1 VDAIAAAAALA
12 PLDASMLDV
21 LVARLH
27 AVAHLLR
34 DLAAATGRASPLGWS
49 GAGRQAYDAAVAR
62 VMVVLVGY
70 AGALEV
76 AGLGLSALA
85 VTLHSVQTEAAQA
98 RRIMATG
105 TADALTPIDSQL
117 SYAVQAFDDADRR
130 AAMLLFDALLGLPL
144 TRQAGVEFPLASRA
158 ALLVGDTTRPRRLP
172 DDPVA
177 VSLWW
182 AGMPA
187 QARSALSATPWV
199 SGQNLAERDGMP
211 VSYRDATNRAL
222 LAQALRSAER
232 SYSAA
237 MHGIVPGLIAGLQV
251 FSQELPWPLS
261 WIGRHIDPGAGRAKK
276 RVEALRQLT
285 RDLERPGSELLEF
298 DAKGD
303 GRAVVAS
310 GDVETSRSVAV
321 LVPGMSTELED
332 VPKLIGESSALVK
345 AAGAGNVVVAWL
357 GYDAPSV
364 FQVAGD
370 GKAKA
375 GARELSSFVRGVRA
389 TASLRQ
395 RVTVIGHSYGT
406 LVAGLAA
413 KRAPIADDLVL
424 LASPGVEASSA
435 AQLRVPAGHV
445 WAVRATTD
453 PIQVVFWPAILSQLI
468 GLPAPLVF
476 GPDPAS
482 DAFGAA
488 HFGVGGAHGHS
499 GYFKDGS
506 QSLDNLGRIVSGRPT
521 R

>member
-1 VDAIAAAAALA
+1 M
-12 PLDASMLDV
+12 S
-21 LVARLH
+21 
-27 AVAHLLR
+27 
-34 DLAAATGRASPLGWS
+34 WS
-49 GAGRQAYDAAVAR
+49 GAGKRAYDAAAGRAV
-62 VMVVLVGY
+62 VMLVGY
-70 AGALEV
+70 AGGLEV
-76 AGLGLSALA
+76 AGLALSALA
-85 VTLHSVQTEAAQA
+85 VTLHSVQAEAAQA
-98 RRIMATG
+98 RRILATG
-105 TADALTPIDSQL
+105 TADALAPIDSQL
-117 SYAVQAFDDADRR
+117 RDALQAFDDADRR
-130 AAMLLFDALLGLPL
+130 AAMLLFDALIGVPL
-144 TRQAGVEFPLASRA
+144 ARQAGVAVSPVSRA
-158 ALLVGDTTRPRRLP
+158 ALLSSDATRPRRIP
-172 DDPVA
+172 ADPVA

-187 QARSALSATPWV
+187 QARSGLTATS
-199 SGQNLAERDGMP
+199 SGRRFLAERDGMP
-211 VSYRDATNRAL
+211 FSYRDVTNRAL
-222 LAQALRSAER
+222 LTQALRSAER

-237 MHGIVPGLIAGLQV
+237 MHRFVPGLEAGLQV
-251 FSQELPWPLS
+251 FAQELPWPLP
-261 WIGRHIDPGAGRAKK
+261 WIARHLDPGAGRAKR

-332 VPKLIGESSALVK
+332 VPKLIGESNSLLQ

-364 FQVAGD
+364 LQVAGD

-375 GARELSSFVRGVRA
+375 GAGELSSFVRGVRA

-413 KRAPIADDLVL
+413 KQTPIADDLVL
-424 LASPGVEASSA
+424 LASPGVEASTA
-435 AQLRVPAGHV
+435 AQLKVPAGHV
-445 WAVRATTD
+445 WAVRAATD
-453 PIQVVFWPAILSQLI
+453 PIQVVFWPAILGHLV
-468 GLPAPLVF
+468 GLPEPYVF

-482 DAFGAA
+482 KAFGAA
-488 HFGVGGAHGHS
+488 HFGVGGAYGHS
-499 GYFKDGS
+499 GYFSKGS
-506 QSLDNLGRIVSGRPT
+506 QSLDNLGRLVSGRPP